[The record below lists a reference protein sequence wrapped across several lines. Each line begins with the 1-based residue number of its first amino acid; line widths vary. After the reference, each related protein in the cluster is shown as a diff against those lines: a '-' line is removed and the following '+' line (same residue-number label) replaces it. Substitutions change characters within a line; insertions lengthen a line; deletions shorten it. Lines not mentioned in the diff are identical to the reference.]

1 MKPAQTVVFSI
12 AIRTVCQHRSAYD
25 RGNEGE
31 TLDVFLAR
39 LIDKSDHMSNK
50 GSRTPC
56 LGGLAGVSSICRAAG
71 LRNLALRQEPFKYK
85 FTKNFIL
92 TAFVTIFG

>member
-39 LIDKSDHMSNK
+39 LIDKADPHVSFPNK
-50 GSRTPC
+50 GSRTP
-56 LGGLAGVSSICRAAG
+56 V
-71 LRNLALRQEPFKYK
+71 
-85 FTKNFIL
+85 
-92 TAFVTIFG
+92 

>member
-39 LIDKSDHMSNK
+39 LIDKGDPH
-50 GSRTPC
+50 
-56 LGGLAGVSSICRAAG
+56 V
-71 LRNLALRQEPFKYK
+71 
-85 FTKNFIL
+85 
-92 TAFVTIFG
+92 

>member
-31 TLDVFLAR
+31 TLEREGMGKSSEPRVGAR
-39 LIDKSDHMSNK
+39 AEMMELEAS
-50 GSRTPC
+50 
-56 LGGLAGVSSICRAAG
+56 
-71 LRNLALRQEPFKYK
+71 
-85 FTKNFIL
+85 
-92 TAFVTIFG
+92 